1 MSICSTTGK
10 TIYNNHKEAL
20 KGLYRMTERVP
31 DYDGEPY
38 YCLYCSS
45 YHFGRKKE
53 KPVKNKRKR
62 T

>member
-10 TIYNNHKEAL
+10 TIYNNLREAY
-20 KGLYRMTERVP
+20 KGLRRMIERVP
-31 DYDGEPY
+31 DYEGEPY
-38 YCLYCSS
+38 YCLYCSF

-53 KPVKNKRKR
+53 KPIKNKRKR